1 MADVYGPEFNLTTEE
16 IINTIRRTYQIQSIG
31 PGFNPI
37 EVEVTLFNKDYYIR
51 PGTNNDHFM
60 SKIMEVHRET
70 KEMRGEMDDNLL
82 HFIFIVQLLG
92 VIKECFDEVYFE
104 EQIARRKQSEKIIT
118 SKDKLIKYMKKF
130 NTEQLKT
137 FLINLIICKNSY
149 GMFISSISSTHFW
162 ESIHTACREKGTEV
176 PLDFSTAEGQAFL
189 KNNLNVYFDVL
200 DTKVISNMLCD
211 AIDLN
216 IKVATSAAKKLYEFG
231 SDAMIDYVKHEAN
244 ARTSA

>member
-1 MADVYGPEFNLTTEE
+1 MN
-16 IINTIRRTYQIQSIG
+16 
-31 PGFNPI
+31 
-37 EVEVTLFNKDYYIR
+37 
-51 PGTNNDHFM
+51 
-60 SKIMEVHRET
+60 VHRET
-70 KEMRGEMDDNLL
+70 EEMRGDIDDNLL
-82 HFIFIVQLLG
+82 HLIFIIQLLG
-92 VIKECFDEVYFE
+92 VIKDCFDEVYFE
-104 EQIARRKQSEKIIT
+104 EQIARRKQSTKIIT
-118 SKDKLIKYMKKF
+118 NKNKLKKYIKKF

-176 PLDFSTAEGQAFL
+176 PLDFSTAEVQAFL

>member
-1 MADVYGPEFNLTTEE
+1 MANLFGSEYNFTNEE
-16 IINTIRRTYQIQSIG
+16 IIDIIRRTHKLKYLT
-31 PGFNPI
+31 PTFNPI

-70 KEMRGEMDDNLL
+70 NEMRGEMDDNLL
-82 HFIFIVQLLG
+82 HCIFIVRLLG
-92 VIKECFDEVYFE
+92 VIEECFDEVYFE

-176 PLDFSTAEGQAFL
+176 PLDFSTAEGQVFL